1 MIAIKLD
8 GKPTTAASDA
18 LSRYA
23 QELYRRPGM
32 AIVGVVELRHVE
44 RTQPAPDE
52 ERDPAVKLRITGLEI
67 ANPDQEG
74 ALRKAQQALYLHR
87 NAQGT
92 LDESGDIDLADRTLR
107 LTDGLLSA
115 VESARYQVGC
125 RGWAEHARRALAV
138 NGSTANE
145 LRAELRKLA
154 EGLERLVAGEPAE
167 GGDRS

>member
-8 GKPTTAASDA
+8 TKVSTSAGDA

-32 AIVGVVELRHVE
+32 SVVGVVELRHVE

-52 ERDPAVKLRITGLEI
+52 DKDPAVKVRIAGLEI
-67 ANPDQEG
+67 ANPDQED
-74 ALRKAQQALYLHR
+74 AVRDAQRALYLHR

-92 LDESGDIDLADRTLR
+92 LDESGDIELADRTLK
-107 LTDGLLSA
+107 LTGGLLSA
-115 VESARYQVGC
+115 IESARYEVGC
-125 RGWAEHARRALAV
+125 RGWADHARRALAV
-138 NGSTANE
+138 QQSTANE

-154 EGLERLVAGEPAE
+154 EGLERLVAGEPA
-167 GGDRS
+167 GDGDRS

>member
-8 GKPTTAASDA
+8 SKPTTAAGDS

-23 QELYRRPGM
+23 QDLYRRPGM
-32 AIVGVVELRHVE
+32 TLVGVVELRHVE

-52 ERDPAVKLRITGLEI
+52 DKEPAVKLRITALEI
-67 ANPDQEG
+67 ANPGQEDT
-74 ALRKAQQALYLHR
+74 LRDAQRALYLHR

-92 LDESGDIDLADRTLR
+92 LDESGDIELADRTLK
-107 LTDGLLSA
+107 LTGGMLHA
-115 VESARYQVGC
+115 IEAARYEVAV
-125 RGWAEHARRALAV
+125 RGWADHARRALAV

-154 EGLERLVAGEPAE
+154 DGLELVLRGEPA
-167 GGDRS
+167 GDGRS